1 MIHPW
6 LLIVVSSWQGVAA
19 AAARAARTSAA
30 REPMGVG
37 VNRGEETMAEEMRE
51 GHCLLLPPLRPET
64 PIYPSDERRLQAEER
79 RRG

>member
-1 MIHPW
+1 
-6 LLIVVSSWQGVAA
+6 VAA

-51 GHCLLLPPLRPET
+51 GHCLLLPPSPTRNP
-64 PIYPSDERRLQAEER
+64 
-79 RRG
+79 